1 MGNNTKLIK
10 TGGASLAIVAGSML
24 TVTGASAHFGGGS
37 DEDRQAQITELAERF
52 NLDESEV
59 KSYFEERNSEHKA
72 DRKKQR
78 VDHLASLVE
87 DGTLTQEQSDMLAE
101 MQKSAREEI
110 KTLRDTDASRDEVK
124 ALMDTRRNELKAWAE
139 EQDIDFK
146 TLRPERGGPGG
157 DESHSKRD
165 HESDNSEEISEESD
179 RQFNS

>member
-37 DEDRQAQITELAERF
+37 DEDRQTQITELAERF

-87 DGTLTQEQSDMLAE
+87 DGALTQEQADMLAE

-110 KTLRDTDASRDEVK
+110 KTLRDTDASQGEVK
-124 ALMDTRRNELKAWAE
+124 AFMDTRRNELEAWAE
-139 EQDIDFK
+139 EQGID
-146 TLRPERGGPGG
+146 LDAILPERGGPGG
-157 DESHSKRD
+157 RGGHGGRHHERD
-165 HESDNSEEISEESD
+165 DSEEMNNEAD
-179 RQFNS
+179 QQANS